1 MTTLSVC
8 VPNYNH
14 ARFLGDA
21 LTSVFVQDFQPSEIL
36 ILDDA
41 STDDSW
47 EVIERLTGGRRN
59 VRLLRNTTNGGVVP
73 ALNRLLHEATAEY
86 IHFVAADDF
95 LLPGFYAKA
104 MRLLSAHPSAGLCA
118 SKTYQL
124 MGGTQMTLPVL
135 DTAWGFSPQYLAP
148 GGMTPPNGYIY
159 GNTVVIKREA
169 LIAAGGYR
177 AELRWYSDW
186 FANCIVALR
195 HGMCFEPDP
204 LAVCRVVDEQ
214 YSGAQSNWDEKS
226 AVLRTMLRTLKLPEY
241 ADVREA
247 FGRSGILG
255 VFGVTGIARI
265 VLETPDL
272 LDEETRRLVL
282 RLLEPEP
289 TTAGTARTSASP
301 SQYSPAY
308 LRPRVAEL
316 VGAWRE
322 RNARVVIFGAGEHTA
337 NLFKWTELLRANI
350 TAIVDSNPQL
360 AGEVYWG
367 VPLSAP
373 ASLPEL
379 DADVVLISS
388 MFAQDQMAD
397 IVRRLR
403 PGVEIVRLY
412 DNAASAREASARG

>member
-1 MTTLSVC
+1 MATLSVC
-8 VPNYNH
+8 IPNYNH

-21 LTSVFVQDFQPSEIL
+21 LTSVFVQDFEPSEIL

-47 EVIERLTGGRRN
+47 EVIQRLTAGRPR
-59 VRLLRNTTNGGVVP
+59 VRLLRNPTNGGVVP
-73 ALNRLLHEATAEY
+73 ALNRLLHEATGEY

-95 LLPGFYAKA
+95 LLPGFYAKS
-104 MRLLSAHPSAGLCA
+104 MRLLAAHPSAGLCA

-135 DTAWGFSPQYLAP
+135 DTAWGFSAQYLAP
-148 GGMTPPNGYIY
+148 GEMTPPCGYIY

-195 HGMCFEPDP
+195 YGLCFEPDP

-226 AVLRTMLRTLKLPEY
+226 TVLRTMLRTLKRPEY
-241 ADVREA
+241 ADVRDA
-247 FGRSGILG
+247 FGRSGIVA
-255 VFGVTGIARI
+255 VFGATGIARI

-272 LDEETRRLVL
+272 LDDETRRLVL

-289 TTAGTARTSASP
+289 TTAAAARTSASP

-316 VGAWRE
+316 VRVWRE
-322 RNARVVIFGAGEHTA
+322 RDARIAIFGAGEHTA
-337 NLFKWTELLRANI
+337 NLFKWTDLRYANI

-367 VPLSAP
+367 VPLSPP
-373 ASLPEL
+373 AALPQL
-379 DADVVLISS
+379 AADVVLISS

-397 IVRRLR
+397 IVRRLQ
-403 PGVEIVRLY
+403 PGVEVVCLY
-412 DNAASAREASARG
+412 DHVAPADEAMARG